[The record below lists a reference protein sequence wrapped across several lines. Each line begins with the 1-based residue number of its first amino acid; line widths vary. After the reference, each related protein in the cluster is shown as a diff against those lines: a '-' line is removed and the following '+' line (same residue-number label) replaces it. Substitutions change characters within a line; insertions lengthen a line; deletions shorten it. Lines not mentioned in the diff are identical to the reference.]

1 MMLIALKEDPP
12 EITWTAGQMVM
23 GDSRWHCQNNAFK
36 PDTDS
41 IYAKVTAVNR
51 KRDLLIE
58 LQTSEAE

>member
-12 EITWTAGQMVM
+12 EITWTAGQIVM
-23 GDSRWHCQNNAFK
+23 GDSRWRCKNNAFE
-36 PDTDS
+36 PDIDS
-41 IYAKVTAVNR
+41 IFAKITAVTR

>member
-12 EITWTAGQMVM
+12 EITWTEGQMVM
-23 GDSRWHCQNNAFK
+23 GDSRWRCQNNALK
-36 PDTDS
+36 PATDS
-41 IYAKVTAVNR
+41 IYAKITAVNR